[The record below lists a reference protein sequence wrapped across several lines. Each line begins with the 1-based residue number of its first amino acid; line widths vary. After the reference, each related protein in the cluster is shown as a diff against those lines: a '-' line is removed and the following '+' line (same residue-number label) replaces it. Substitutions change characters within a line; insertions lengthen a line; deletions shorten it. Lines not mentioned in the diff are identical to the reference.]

1 MLNNDSRPVKGNEY
15 IKHNTYSGLIDYNDN
30 SVFVF
35 GSNPL
40 GINGNPS
47 KGTGGAALVA
57 LTQGRVQQ
65 GEIMDN
71 TISNNGRAYGLTTVK
86 APNARNNK
94 LNQLSIE
101 EITNNIKKLYQYA
114 NTHKDKT
121 FKVAYTDS
129 KLLNGHSI
137 EELVN
142 AFINAGEIPNNVLFS
157 DTLNKYFVKQTNIN
171 KESINNIATDWSVLF
186 AYKDLAKLSD
196 KIGVKK

>member
-1 MLNNDSRPVKGNEY
+1 MSLDEIVARVNALLGVKYSLDKHNDITLSPDELAKRLLNDDSRPVKGNEY

-101 EITNNIKKLYQYA
+101 EITNNIKKLYQA
-114 NTHKDKT
+114 QH
-121 FKVAYTDS
+121 
-129 KLLNGHSI
+129 I
-137 EELVN
+137 
-142 AFINAGEIPNNVLFS
+142 
-157 DTLNKYFVKQTNIN
+157 
-171 KESINNIATDWSVLF
+171 
-186 AYKDLAKLSD
+186 
-196 KIGVKK
+196 